1 MTGIK
6 QIARATGALFD
17 VAGLQ
22 LLDDS
27 NCNVLLVSDR
37 TLYLLQQFALN
48 EVNWLARYVEEYL
61 PPGFYVPVD
70 ELSPDADFC
79 KNVARL
85 YRLEVND
92 LSCDIV
98 AALEAMNVNLADM
111 ALSAASSAAF
121 DSTGGGTGAPPPLD
135 TSDVPI
141 GEGQQFETQEEYFA
155 AKCIAANALF
165 DTITGMIAWLDSNSI
180 DVVLGV
186 FGGITSGLIAGALVA
201 GPVGWALV
209 LGTSLV
215 VGLASFL
222 ISYSLDFEDIGDAL
236 DDTHEECVKALFNA
250 NDASAASAAMVDAMA
265 ASGTY
270 STTSAE
276 QAFVAM
282 LLNQNLTNQLFAPRE
297 DTLTY
302 ISPDPVDC
310 TSGALVTWT
319 FDSTDE
325 GFTFSDESDS
335 GQSATGVW
343 SAPVEGW
350 RITNITV
357 PAGTD
362 RSRGRITKSGLSI
375 AVTTAN
381 SIQMDCSA
389 TSDGLGTHREIKVTY
404 SDVSTQSIQI
414 NSSTPSTT
422 ILNCNGTKTINKV
435 ELTIY
440 RFYQIEPRSAYTDIE
455 EARIQ

>member
-222 ISYSLDFEDIGDAL
+222 ISDSLDFEDIGVGDL
-236 DDTHEECVKALFNA
+236 V
-250 NDASAASAAMVDAMA
+250 
-265 ASGTY
+265 
-270 STTSAE
+270 
-276 QAFVAM
+276 
-282 LLNQNLTNQLFAPRE
+282 
-297 DTLTY
+297 
-302 ISPDPVDC
+302 
-310 TSGALVTWT
+310 GAC
-319 FDSTDE
+319 E
-325 GFTFSDESDS
+325 
-335 GQSATGVW
+335 
-343 SAPVEGW
+343 
-350 RITNITV
+350 
-357 PAGTD
+357 
-362 RSRGRITKSGLSI
+362 
-375 AVTTAN
+375 
-381 SIQMDCSA
+381 
-389 TSDGLGTHREIKVTY
+389 GLGPA
-404 SDVSTQSIQI
+404 
-414 NSSTPSTT
+414 PSQGNHSERGH
-422 ILNCNGTKTINKV
+422 LG
-435 ELTIY
+435 
-440 RFYQIEPRSAYTDIE
+440 A
-455 EARIQ
+455 